1 VSRLR
6 EVVVYGAGAAAA
18 FAVDVALLA
27 AQVEWL
33 GVHYLLA
40 ATLSFIAGTA
50 VVYAVSVRFA
60 FAYRRIDRAPMDFAA
75 FAALGGIGIMFN
87 LGVLF
92 IAVQGLQMHYLL
104 AKVSAAGVTFFPNNA
119 SRRALLFT
127 PAPGKRMSQQ
137 GNGE

>member
-1 VSRLR
+1 MIRPR
-6 EVVVYGAGAAAA
+6 EIVVYAAGAAAA

-60 FAYRRIDRAPMDFAA
+60 FAYRRIGQAPMEFAA
-75 FAALGGIGIMFN
+75 FAALGGIGILVN
-87 LGVLF
+87 LGVMF
-92 IAVQGLQMHYLL
+92 VAVQALHLHYLL
-104 AKVSAAGVTFFPNNA
+104 AKVLAAGITFFTNYA

-127 PAPGKRMSQQ
+127 PAPGKCMSQQ